1 MRQVSQHLQK
11 AVGEIQQ
18 RQTFAE
24 HQDVDQ
30 VEQRVAAA
38 VVVVVAAAGLVAVEL
53 DVVDAGAVEALV
65 EDNQGN

>member
-1 MRQVSQHLQK
+1 MRQVSLHLQK

-38 VVVVVAAAGLVAVEL
+38 VVVAAAGVVAVEL
-53 DVVDAGAVEALV
+53 DVVDAGAVEALA
-65 EDNQGN
+65 EDIQGN

>member
-38 VVVVVAAAGLVAVEL
+38 VVVAAAGVVAVEL
-53 DVVDAGAVEALV
+53 DVVDAGAVEALA
-65 EDNQGN
+65 EDIQGN